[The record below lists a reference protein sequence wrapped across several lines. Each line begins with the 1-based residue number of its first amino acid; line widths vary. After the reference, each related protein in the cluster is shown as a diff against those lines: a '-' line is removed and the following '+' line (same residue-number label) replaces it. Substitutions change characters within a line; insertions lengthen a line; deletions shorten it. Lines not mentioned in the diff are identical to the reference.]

1 MEDIIYN
8 CSVFITA
15 GLCFVRSSERTIPVN
30 VIPLQKTP
38 LQSANSIRFLLTPLQ
53 SSTIK
58 MIKNSPNPIGLDPF
72 QTLTSINAFAIRQ
85 ILFLIFLN

>member
-1 MEDIIYN
+1 
-8 CSVFITA
+8 
-15 GLCFVRSSERTIPVN
+15 
-30 VIPLQKTP
+30 
-38 LQSANSIRFLLTPLQ
+38 
-53 SSTIK
+53 